1 MRMRPRSEDIHSR
14 ICAITT
20 GNDPEHPII
29 TLRSATYGTVHV
41 TPRGKK
47 WYGYPRIPLR
57 EPITGIVVSNRK
69 PIILGLRS
77 KMTKKEARE
86 VLAREV
92 AKLVPLVNFDRFTLQ
107 LHVDKLAKNIA
118 RDTVLQIRAYL
129 RDIFEEAIDQDFL
142 IKDPAARDKVP
153 TQLRESD
160 KTTLTWDQ
168 LRAALDSVNAEERI
182 LLELD
187 MTQALRP
194 SEEGVKQMVDSMHD
208 ELCKPSPTVR

>member
-1 MRMRPRSEDIHSR
+1 
-14 ICAITT
+14 
-20 GNDPEHPII
+20 
-29 TLRSATYGTVHV
+29 
-41 TPRGKK
+41 
-47 WYGYPRIPLR
+47 
-57 EPITGIVVSNRK
+57 
-69 PIILGLRS
+69 
-77 KMTKKEARE
+77 MTKKEARE
-86 VLAREV
+86 VLTREV
-92 AKLVPLVNFDRFTLQ
+92 AKLVLLVNFDRFTLQ
-107 LHVDKLAKNIA
+107 LNVDKLAKNIA
-118 RDTVLQIRAYL
+118 RDTVLQMRAYL

-142 IKDPAARDKVP
+142 IKDPAARVKVP

-168 LRAALDSVNAEERI
+168 LRAALESVNAEERI